1 MGEREV
7 AHRQAEQSSSGS
19 PPATGRWA
27 HLRQS
32 ARVAAGC
39 GCSWAARRIR
49 ARAGAAVGG
58 PTSSRA
64 GQQQQQQADSI
75 FAICLIHLKDS
86 LLIDLC

>member
-19 PPATGRWA
+19 PPTAGRRA
-27 HLRQS
+27 QLRQS
-32 ARVAAGC
+32 ARAAAGC

-64 GQQQQQQADSI
+64 GQQQQQSNR
-75 FAICLIHLKDS
+75 LIQS
-86 LLIDLC
+86 LLFVLSTLKIVY